1 MRLVALFMPTAST
14 AACGTACAST
24 VEAELFEQLLR
35 ARRMGSAVAGRVVA
49 RHLDQFGE
57 ERGLAREI
65 AVDEGGDLVGKR
77 GHLDA
82 LFGTPARPLQ
92 RSTRVCHPAP
102 AGSRAEGAAIV
113 EFVLTEWLSLLVRW
127 LHVVAGMAWIGS
139 SFYFIHLDL
148 SLKARAGLPDGVKG
162 DAWQVHGG
170 GFYHMIKYLVAPTR
184 MPDQLTW
191 FKWEA
196 YTTWL
201 SGFALLVIV
210 YYLGAELYLIDKR
223 VLDVSAPT
231 AAAIAFGS
239 LLVAWLFYE
248 ALCRS
253 PLARHEVAMAL
264 IGYVFLVALTYGFTH
279 VFSGRGA
286 FTQIGALVG
295 TIMVANVFIIIIPY
309 QKKTVAALIA
319 GKEPDPEWGEEG
331 KRRSVHNNYLT
342 LPVVFLMIANHYPL
356 MFATRFN
363 WLIVAIVLAIGPVIR
378 HFFNTRHEGKGSP
391 WWTWGVAA
399 AGMAAVAWLSAA
411 GPRETSAARVTGV
424 NVAAAHDAIM
434 SRCSMCHMGEPVW
447 PGIIDAAQG
456 RGARQPRQ
464 HPPPRP
470 PDRAQRGALGRHAA
484 GQHHADD
491 RDGAA
496 DPRRLARRRR
506 AGEIGPR
513 WHPRISPAIRAT

>member
-1 MRLVALFMPTAST
+1 MHYSPGTPG
-14 AACGTACAST
+14 AAPCN
-24 VEAELFEQLLR
+24 
-35 ARRMGSAVAGRVVA
+35 A
-49 RHLDQFGE
+49 RHASVILRRPGQE
-57 ERGLAREI
+57 QKGLRN
-65 AVDEGGDLVGKR
+65 
-77 GHLDA
+77 
-82 LFGTPARPLQ
+82 
-92 RSTRVCHPAP
+92 
-102 AGSRAEGAAIV
+102 V

-127 LHVVAGMAWIGS
+127 LHVIAGMAWIGS

-170 GFYHMIKYLVAPTR
+170 GFYHMIKYLVAPAR
-184 MPDQLTW
+184 MPDELTW

-223 VLDVSAPT
+223 VLDVTAPT

-264 IGYVFLVALTYGFTH
+264 VGYMFLVALTYGFTH

-378 HFFNTRHEGKGSP
+378 HFFNI
-391 WWTWGVAA
+391 AA
-399 AGMAAVAWLSAA
+399 
-411 GPRETSAARVTGV
+411 
-424 NVAAAHDAIM
+424 
-434 SRCSMCHMGEPVW
+434 
-447 PGIIDAAQG
+447 
-456 RGARQPRQ
+456 
-464 HPPPRP
+464 
-470 PDRAQRGALGRHAA
+470 
-484 GQHHADD
+484 
-491 RDGAA
+491 
-496 DPRRLARRRR
+496 
-506 AGEIGPR
+506 
-513 WHPRISPAIRAT
+513 